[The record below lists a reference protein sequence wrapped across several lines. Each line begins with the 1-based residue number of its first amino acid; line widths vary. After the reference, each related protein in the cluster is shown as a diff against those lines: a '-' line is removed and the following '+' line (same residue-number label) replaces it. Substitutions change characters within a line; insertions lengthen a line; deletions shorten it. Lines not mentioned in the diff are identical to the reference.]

1 MKTALY
7 QIIIALVLNLFD
19 LIVGIIAALKNHD
32 LQSSKM
38 RDGFFKKLGFIF
50 CYCLAFLIDTKGY
63 LIGLQISVNIVPIIV
78 LYVATTEIVSI
89 IENICKINPDL
100 LPDKLKQL
108 FHITKEERKDGEDV
122 G

>member
-1 MKTALY
+1 MSNPLY

-19 LIVGIIAALKNHD
+19 LIVGIVAAVKNKT

-63 LIGLQISVNIVPIIV
+63 LIGLQIGVSVVPIIV
-78 LYVATTEIVSI
+78 LYVSTTEIVSI
-89 IENICKINPDL
+89 IENICKINPEL
-100 LPDKLKQL
+100 LPTKLKEL
-108 FHITKEERKDGEDV
+108 FHIYNEEVK
-122 G
+122 